1 MDKMKKKILV
11 RRAAK
16 LWAKKKTWES
26 KVNGFGNVYKPTAD
40 IIVKFSELGY
50 YALKYRIEDI
60 KYTIKALKME
70 YTEKLRAA

>member
-40 IIVKFSELGY
+40 ELVRFSELGY

-60 KYTIKALKME
+60 KYWIKTLKIE
-70 YTEKLRAA
+70 YKEKLRAA